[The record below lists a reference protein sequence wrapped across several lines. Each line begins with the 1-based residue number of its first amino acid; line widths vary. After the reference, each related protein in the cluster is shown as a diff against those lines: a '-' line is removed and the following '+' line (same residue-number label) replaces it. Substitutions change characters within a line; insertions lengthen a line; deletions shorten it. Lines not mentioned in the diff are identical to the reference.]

1 MSITQM
7 QIVKKKIRASIEET
21 AEQLVMADLSDLS
34 VLEKIYESLTDIS
47 RDLKS
52 YYPLCSEAAL
62 AAANLLKESVRKEE
76 GLSDLQVIEDTICS
90 LQRLINQ
97 DLKDHEI
104 DFPELFSHQTPIADD
119 DGIDKTDSKI
129 LRKL

>member
-21 AEQLVMADLSDLS
+21 AEQLVMADLSDS
-34 VLEKIYESLTDIS
+34 PVLEKIYESLTEIS

-52 YYPLCSEAAL
+52 FYPRCSEAAL
-62 AAANLLKESVRKEE
+62 AAANLLKESVRNEE
-76 GLSDLQVIEDTICS
+76 GLPDPHLKVIEDTICS
-90 LQRLINQ
+90 LQGLINQ

-104 DFPELFSHQTPIADD
+104 DFP
-119 DGIDKTDSKI
+119 GIVQSNPNW
-129 LRKL
+129 R